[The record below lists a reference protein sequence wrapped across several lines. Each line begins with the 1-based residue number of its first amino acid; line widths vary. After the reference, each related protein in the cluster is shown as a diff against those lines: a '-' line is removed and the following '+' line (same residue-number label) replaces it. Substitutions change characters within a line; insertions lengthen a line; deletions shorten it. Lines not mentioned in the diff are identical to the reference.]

1 MKNISDF
8 KNIKTPSELMDFM
21 NDNITY
27 GFISKTGR
35 VYIDQDEDWNKD
47 WFTQCIVQSGE
58 SMLKTK
64 CGTCWDQVELER
76 KWFQEHDYQFM
87 TIFSWFEINK
97 PNNYPTHTFLAYK
110 ENNKWYW
117 FEHAFTSYRGIRE
130 FNSLVELISDVKAKQ
145 LKSAVESGIANPKD
159 RKLIKSYEY
168 KEPKPN
174 LCVGDY
180 IDHVVKGTL
189 V

>member
-1 MKNISDF
+1 MNNISDF

-21 NDNITY
+21 NNNITY
-27 GFISKTGR
+27 GFISKTGKK
-35 VYIDQDEDWNKD
+35 YIEQNEEWNKD
-47 WFTQCIVQSGE
+47 WFTQCIVPTGE

-87 TIFSWFEINK
+87 TIFSWFEISK

-117 FEHAFTSYRGIRE
+117 FEYAFTTYRGIHE
-130 FNSLVELISDVKAKQ
+130 FNSLVELISDVKNKQ
-145 LKSAVESGIANPKD
+145 LKFVVKSGVGNPKD
-159 RKLIKSYEY
+159 KKLIKAYEY
-168 KEPKPN
+168 KEPKSN
-174 LCVGDY
+174 LCVSDY